1 MIKCECPYV
10 PEDKQY
16 KKNPKFEVL
25 CLKLG
30 HIDEKPTIEQSQTAM
45 LFNVAEELD
54 KHGLFIDT
62 IRSNITDINL
72 ESGDVILRCPKIP
85 KDTDAKYDIIDNYTC
100 LRANGFDKKHKRHTF
115 CCFKKCLISK
125 AAGI

>member
-1 MIKCECPYV
+1 M
-10 PEDKQY
+10 
-16 KKNPKFEVL
+16 

-30 HIDEKPTIEQSQTAM
+30 HIDEKPTIEQNQTAM

-54 KHGLFIDT
+54 RHNLFIDT

-85 KDTDAKYDIIDNYTC
+85 RDTDAKYDIIDNYTR
-100 LRANGFDKKHKRHTF
+100 LRTKRRFENH
-115 CCFKKCLISK
+115 
-125 AAGI
+125 